1 MNSKGKVFFR
11 DSWQDVDQAFGPLAN
26 RGFLFGESLFTT
38 TRISQNKIFFL
49 TDHLQRLKNGV
60 LFLYGE
66 EVNVNSL
73 QDFVTK
79 AIAQVISDDSYYLRI
94 SYLRKLSGEG
104 EFFLFLVP
112 FVSDPRRLRASKAI
126 SRKGV
131 SLVPEYLKAGNY
143 LETNIELQSAAKNN
157 FDEVIFY
164 STDDILLEASTSNIF
179 LIQENQILTPKIQS
193 GILEGIARK
202 HLIEFLKSQNYVVI
216 ERLLTEDDL
225 LASDEVWLSNS
236 LRFLRCLE
244 SYESR
249 EFKDDLYNTVLPQF
263 LKFIGQ

>member
-49 TDHLQRLKNGV
+49 KDHLQRLKNGV

-66 EVNVNSL
+66 EINLDFL

-79 AIAQVISDDSYYLRI
+79 AIAEVINDKSYYLRI
-94 SYLRKLSGEG
+94 SYLRNLSGEG

-112 FVSDPRRLRASKAI
+112 FVSDSRRLRACKAI

-131 SLVPEYLKAGNY
+131 SLVPEYLKTGNY
-143 LETNIELQSAAKNN
+143 LETNIELQAAAKNN

-164 STDDILLEASTSNIF
+164 NTNDILLEASTSNIF
-179 LIQENQILTPKIQS
+179 LIQANEILTPKIQS

-202 HLIEFLKSQNYVVI
+202 YLIEFLESQNYVVV
-216 ERLLTEDDL
+216 ERSLTEDDL
-225 LASDEVWLSNS
+225 LASEEVWLSNS

-244 SYESR
+244 SYEGK
-249 EFKDDLYNTVLPQF
+249 EFKDEIYNLVLPQF